1 MKETTKSFAIWVVLF
16 VSFVV
21 SLAAQQKPVGQS
33 AGLRIVVIGG
43 EGAVNIIQQR
53 TAVAPVVEVRDANNL
68 PVPGVAVT
76 FSVGGQGATF
86 GGGLQTLTVATNAV
100 GQAAATGLT
109 PTATGAVQ
117 INATAALQGKTITAT
132 ITQTN
137 FATAQAAAQA
147 ATTAGSGSSAGTTA
161 GAGAGS
167 GGGMSTGAV
176 VGIVGGVGAA
186 AAAGVVVAG
195 AKGEEGS
202 GGTSFTGP
210 LAGQFSI
217 MQTVTG
223 PGQNSPACTYN
234 HLLGGT
240 ITLTLEQLS
249 GPATGRGETTVN
261 STDLAA
267 SAPGC
272 GSGPGGGNLTNGFK
286 CSLTGTTAGFE
297 CIERRTSTG
306 GTSTSTYTFTFSG
319 SLNGGVIT
327 GTVTYALTGQ
337 NTGSNQGGNFTS
349 VYNGSTTFPVTLR

>member
-1 MKETTKSFAIWVVLF
+1 
-16 VSFVV
+16 
-21 SLAAQQKPVGQS
+21 
-33 AGLRIVVIGG
+33 
-43 EGAVNIIQQR
+43 
-53 TAVAPVVEVRDANNL
+53 
-68 PVPGVAVT
+68 
-76 FSVGGQGATF
+76 
-86 GGGLQTLTVATNAV
+86 
-100 GQAAATGLT
+100 
-109 PTATGAVQ
+109 
-117 INATAALQGKTITAT
+117 
-132 ITQTN
+132 
-137 FATAQAAAQA
+137 
-147 ATTAGSGSSAGTTA
+147 
-161 GAGAGS
+161 
-167 GGGMSTGAV
+167 
-176 VGIVGGVGAA
+176 
-186 AAAGVVVAG
+186 
-195 AKGEEGS
+195 
-202 GGTSFTGP
+202 
-210 LAGQFSI
+210 

-297 CIERRTSTG
+297 CSERRTSTG